1 MLVVESCSSRRRRRK
16 PSLRRGGGGEAGA
29 AVEAVPDGVG
39 EGVAVVEGGGGVGGG
54 LVDPDPLR
62 RPAVAAGAA
71 EVEVADAVAAGAPH
85 AERVGGAPLERGR
98 RRRLRRGGGAGQPR
112 RVDLVAVGVP
122 EREADRVRRAPRRR
136 AARLDLHRVPARPR
150 REVRGESGL
159 EERAGWL
166 RLLGLGGSRR
176 RRRRCPGGEAGEG
189 GEGEQDEVVVALR
202 WWATASHGWGD
213 GEVTGELTGQVVVS
227 RRDDQYW
234 LLDQK
239 LNCQVSDQ
247 FFFDAGRLAQAA
259 RAADF
264 FKKK

>member
-1 MLVVESCSSRRRRRK
+1 MLVVESCLSRRRRRK

-176 RRRRCPGGEAGEG
+176 RRRRCPGGEAG